1 MRISDWSSDVCSSD
15 LKRLNEVSG
24 DGGVIDF
31 SVGADAD
38 ADESLRYLR
47 NKGGAFGAI
56 YSTQMSEMGLVH
68 FPGPG
73 QPNPNPVDRKS
84 VVSGK
89 SVSVGLDLGGRR
101 YMQNKA
107 NKCELACKSCVV
119 QCYIDT
125 TKTN

>member
-15 LKRLNEVSG
+15 LLGITGSDWANKRLNEVSG

-38 ADESLRYLR
+38 ADESLRYLS

-68 FPGPG
+68 FPGPD
-73 QPNPNPVDRKS
+73 QPNPNSVISAIAIQLASAVEFKLGRITGRFLHVLEDRK
-84 VVSGK
+84 
-89 SVSVGLDLGGRR
+89 
-101 YMQNKA
+101 M
-107 NKCELACKSCVV
+107 
-119 QCYIDT
+119 
-125 TKTN
+125 